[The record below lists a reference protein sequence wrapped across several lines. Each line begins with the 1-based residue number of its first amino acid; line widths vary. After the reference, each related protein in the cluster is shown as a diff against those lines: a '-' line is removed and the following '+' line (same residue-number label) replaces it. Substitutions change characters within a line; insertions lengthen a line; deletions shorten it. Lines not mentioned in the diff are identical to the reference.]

1 MMRYFLDTVETIPD
15 GVGFSHFDGLHL
27 AWLTGF
33 LLFAIFS
40 CAYYRRHPEHRT
52 RIRRGFALAIL
63 ADEVFLMAGLL
74 MGGNFRANYL
84 PLELCSINVFLILW
98 HAWHPGELLDNFLYA
113 VCLPGAVLALL
124 FPDWVNMP
132 LGNFLHIH
140 SFTLHILLAVY
151 PMMLTFSGEI
161 RPEIRVLPRCLAL
174 LMALATVALGFNL
187 VLGTNFMFLM
197 YAPPGNPLGWFRE
210 HWGSHLLG
218 FPVFLAA
225 VVAVMYGPILLHRS
239 QRTP

>member
-1 MMRYFLDTVETIPD
+1 MAYWLDTYETIPA
-15 GVGFSHFDGLHL
+15 GMGFPRFGALHL
-27 AWLTGF
+27 AWLGGF
-33 LLFAIFS
+33 LLFAAFS
-40 CAYYRRHPEHRT
+40 CGFCHRHPAQRKRMR
-52 RIRRGFALAIL
+52 RIYALAIG
-63 ADEVFLMAGLL
+63 ADEVFLLAGLL
-74 MGGNFRANYL
+74 AGGNFRANYL
-84 PLELCSINVFLILW
+84 PLELCSINIFLILW
-98 HAWHPGELLDNFLYA
+98 HAWHPGELLDNYLYA

-132 LGNFLHIH
+132 LGNFLHFH

-151 PMMLTFSGEI
+151 PMMLTFAGEI
-161 RPEIRVLPRCLAL
+161 RPEIRVLPRCLGL
-174 LMALATVALGFNL
+174 LMALAAVALGFNL

-225 VVAVMYGPILLHRS
+225 VVAVMYVPILLCRS
-239 QRTP
+239 HQTP